1 MITEMRLV
9 NITGPRDDID
19 RMADRYLTHYPIHL
33 ENALKELSEIR
44 TLRPYTSPNPYEPW
58 EERIDNLLDY
68 TNVEHGKDIH
78 LDKPMTFDQAKA
90 LVNEVEESLQHER
103 EAIAKVQAAH
113 DEANENLLMFRPFQ
127 SIDFTLDKIYEMNHI
142 KFRFG
147 RFTRENYRKFEKY
160 VDTMVPAIFVK
171 SEETEKYVY
180 GVYFTPDEARQ
191 RVDALLFSLAWERIY
206 LPEESGSF
214 REITHK
220 YQNLVEETESQL
232 IQLKRKMRALVT
244 PVAPDLLAAKSRLID
259 LSQAFGVR
267 KFAAITREEFAQKET
282 RYLLIGW
289 MAQSDAQKFSDEVK
303 KDPNVTMYIEDEDDN
318 SHLNPPTKMKNNF
331 LIRPFELLTKMYGV
345 PNYREID
352 PTAIVGISYSLLF
365 GAMFGDVG
373 QGLILFLVGLVGFFN
388 KKLRPIGMLAPIGL
402 SSTIFGFLYGSIFG
416 FEDVIHALWL
426 HPMTHMTDIP
436 FFGSLNTVFI
446 VAVAFG
452 MFMILATMIVNIV
465 QRFNAGEKWEA
476 ILDKNGIAGFIFYFV
491 LVAML
496 ILYMSGHTIPAIGI
510 LIAILALALITI
522 AFKEEII
529 HKLENHKEKNGDNIV
544 IQALTIFFETF
555 ETLLTYFSNSI
566 SFVRVGAFAISHGAM
581 MSVVLMFA
589 GAENSGNIN
598 WLVIILGNLFV
609 TGFEGLVVAIQVL
622 RLEFYEIFSH
632 FYRGDGIEFKNIWI
646 KD

>member
-19 RMADRYLTHYPIHL
+19 RMADKYLTRYPIHL

-68 TNVEHGKDIH
+68 TNVEHGKNIH
-78 LDKPMTFDQAKA
+78 LDKPFTFENAQT
-90 LVNEVEESLQHER
+90 LVKDVENSLEKER
-103 EAIAKVQAAH
+103 QEIAKVQAEYN
-113 DEANENLLMFRPFQ
+113 DANEKFHMFLPFQ
-127 SIDFTLDKIYEMNHI
+127 SIDFSIDKIYQMQHI

-160 VDTMVPAIFVK
+160 VNGMVPAIFVR

-180 GVYFTPDEARQ
+180 GVYFTPVEARQ
-191 RVDALLFSLAWERIY
+191 RVDALFFSLAWERIY
-206 LPEESGSF
+206 LANESGSF
-214 REITHK
+214 REITAK
-220 YQNLVEETESQL
+220 YRHLVEETESRL
-232 IQLKRKMRALVT
+232 ITLKRKMRALVT
-244 PVAPDLLAAKSRLID
+244 PVAPDLLAAKSRLLD

-289 MAQSDAQKFSDEVK
+289 MSEDDANSLRQDVK
-303 KDPNVTMYIEDEDDN
+303 DDPNVTMYIEDKDDN
-318 SHLNPPTKMKNNF
+318 QHLNPPTKMKNNF

-352 PTAIVGISYSLLF
+352 PTTIVGISYSLLF

-373 QGLILFLVGLVGFFN
+373 QGLLLFLIGLVGFFN
-388 KKLRPIGMLAPIGL
+388 KKLRPIGMLAPIGV
-402 SSTIFGFLYGSIFG
+402 SSTIFGFLYGSVFG
-416 FEDVIHALWL
+416 FEEVIPALWL
-426 HPMTHMTDIP
+426 HPMTHMTDVP

-446 VAVAFG
+446 VAVSFG
-452 MFMILATMIVNIV
+452 MFLILATMVMNIV

-476 ILDKNGIAGFIFYFV
+476 IFDKNGIAGFIFYFV
-491 LVAML
+491 LVFML
-496 ILYMSGHTIPAIGI
+496 VLYMSGHTIPAIG
-510 LIAILALALITI
+510 LLVFILAISLITI

-529 HKLENHKEKNGDNIV
+529 AKLEHHTEEHGDNVV
-544 IQALTIFFETF
+544 IKGLSIFFETF

-589 GAENSGNIN
+589 GAENGGNIN
-598 WLVIILGNLFV
+598 WLVIILGNLFI